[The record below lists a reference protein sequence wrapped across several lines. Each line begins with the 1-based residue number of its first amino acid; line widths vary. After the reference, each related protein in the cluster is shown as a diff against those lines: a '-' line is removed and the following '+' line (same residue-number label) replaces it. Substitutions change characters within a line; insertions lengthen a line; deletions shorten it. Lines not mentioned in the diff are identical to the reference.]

1 MRLCSSIL
9 CVHMFHLQNYW
20 MDVSEICYW
29 EFTLKVVWQTLL
41 FWPILVQCNLYM
53 KLNSNFDFVK
63 NSSSYRKLV
72 YGIKVKISLKYTT
85 LFQTFFS
92 NETKQ
97 FMTLSRVVSIVW
109 CFNSTV
115 TSAGNEYQSRWDMQ
129 NHKDHIWKISVPH
142 WSTPSHS

>member
-1 MRLCSSIL
+1 
-9 CVHMFHLQNYW
+9 
-20 MDVSEICYW
+20 
-29 EFTLKVVWQTLL
+29 
-41 FWPILVQCNLYM
+41 M

-129 NHKDHIWKISVPH
+129 NHKDHIWKI
-142 WSTPSHS
+142 